1 MTTTIVLADDHNV
14 VRQGLRALLE
24 VEKDLKV
31 VGEARDGIET
41 LQNVEALGPR
51 VVVLDLMMP
60 GLNGL
65 DVLRQIK
72 KRCPNTQIV
81 ILSMYANESDR
92 MARNRDRRARRVGVW
107 EMSCANAAVT
117 KSRTMQL

>member
-1 MTTTIVLADDHNV
+1 MASAMTTIVLADDHNI

-24 VEKDLKV
+24 VEKDLQV
-31 VGEARDGIET
+31 VGEARDGLEAV
-41 LQNVEALGPR
+41 QNVEELNPK

-72 KRCPNTQIV
+72 K
-81 ILSMYANESDR
+81 
-92 MARNRDRRARRVGVW
+92 
-107 EMSCANAAVT
+107 
-117 KSRTMQL
+117 